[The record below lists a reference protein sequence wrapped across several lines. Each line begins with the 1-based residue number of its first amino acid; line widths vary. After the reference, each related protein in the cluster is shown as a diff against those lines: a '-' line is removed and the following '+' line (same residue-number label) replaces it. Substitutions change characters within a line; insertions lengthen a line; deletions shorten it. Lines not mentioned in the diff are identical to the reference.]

1 MAGAAHESARI
12 QPASQTRERILSTA
26 AALFA
31 EHGYASTSVRMI
43 ARELGISDPA
53 IHYHFPT
60 KQALYAALLVQPDYG
75 TLPLDRLP
83 LTRANMVDQLVH
95 LFGWWAAHPDLGRM
109 LLREQLA
116 SDQASIDFIHRDD
129 ETWNEAV
136 AAPLARLLGPARGTD
151 AAALL
156 FDMLAGVLWDAL
168 LSYGPNFTEIV
179 EGEYFQLRLRAMVDL
194 AIPGERLAA
203 S

>member
-1 MAGAAHESARI
+1 MAGAARESARL
-12 QPASQTRERILSTA
+12 QPSGQTRERILSTA

-60 KQALYAALLVQPDYG
+60 KQALYEALLVRPAYG
-75 TLPLDRLP
+75 HLPLDRLP
-83 LTRANMVDQLVH
+83 LTRATMVDQLVH
-95 LFGWWAAHPDLGRM
+95 LFGWWAARPDLGRM

-116 SDQASIDFIHRDD
+116 SDPASIAFIHGDD
-129 ETWNEAV
+129 ETWHEAV
-136 AAPLARLLGPARGTD
+136 AAPLTRLIGERGED
-151 AAALL
+151 VAALL
-156 FDMLAGVLWDAL
+156 FDMLAGALWDAL
-168 LSYGPNFTEIV
+168 LSYGPNFPEIV
-179 EGEYFQLRLRAMVDL
+179 TSDYYQLRLRAMIDL